1 MTPRLFLSILS
12 SMFIVLEGPDG
23 SGTTLHSKL
32 LAEKFVAEGHQVV
45 LTAEPTDGSI
55 GSWIRQE
62 LSKGSL
68 PASALQLLFCADR
81 AEHVE
86 KVIKPALAEGKVVI
100 SDRYTLSTIAYGETF
115 GVDPQWL
122 KKVNEGFPK
131 PDLTLL
137 ALPPISVCIERLNR
151 RETRD
156 IFEQEDLQLKIH
168 TAYKALAQEDASIKI
183 VDTSGE
189 KNVSA
194 TEIWGLVSAT
204 MTA

>member
-1 MTPRLFLSILS
+1 
-12 SMFIVLEGPDG
+12 MFIVLEGPDG
-23 SGTTLHSKL
+23 AGTTLHSKL
-32 LAEKFVAEGHQVV
+32 LAEKFTAEGRDVV

-81 AEHVE
+81 AEHIE
-86 KVIKPALAEGKVVI
+86 KVIKPALESGKVVI

-115 GVDPQWL
+115 GVDREWL
-122 KKVNEGFPK
+122 KSVNKAFIK
-131 PDLTLL
+131 PDVTIL

-151 RETRD
+151 REARD
-156 IFEQEDLQLKIH
+156 MFESEDLQQKIH
-168 TAYKALAQEDASIKI
+168 SAYKTLASEDPSIKI

-189 KNVSA
+189 KSAGAGMIWEIVSSM
-194 TEIWGLVSAT
+194 L
-204 MTA
+204 

>member
-1 MTPRLFLSILS
+1 
-12 SMFIVLEGPDG
+12 MFIVLEGPDG
-23 SGTTLHSKL
+23 AGTTLHSKL
-32 LAEKFVAEGHQVV
+32 LAEKLIAEGHQVV

-55 GSWIRQE
+55 GSWIRKE
-62 LSKGSL
+62 LDRGAL

-86 KVIKPALAEGKVVI
+86 KVIKPALAEGKFVV

-115 GVDPQWL
+115 GVDRNWL
-122 KKVNEGFPK
+122 KTINDAFPK
-131 PDLTLL
+131 PDVTIL

-156 IFEQEDLQLKIH
+156 MFEKEELQEKIH
-168 TAYKALAQEDASIKI
+168 GAYKKLASELPEIHV

-189 KNVSA
+189 KAAGASV
-194 TEIWGLVSAT
+194 IWDLVRDT
-204 MTA
+204 L